1 MPRKTTRYLVS
12 GRVQGVAFRYWA
24 RGVAARLGL
33 GGWVRNLPDGRVEVL
48 AQGAEEAMARLDKAL
63 LQGPPLSRV
72 DGLERFEEPG
82 AGEMVGGFAIRR

>member
-12 GRVQGVAFRYWA
+12 GRVQGVAFRYWTRETA
-24 RGVAARLGL
+24 DRLGL
-33 GGWVRNLPDGRVEVL
+33 SGWVRNLPDGRVEVL
-48 AQGAEEAMARLDKAL
+48 AQGDEEAMAKLDRAL

-82 AGEMVGGFAIRR
+82 ADETAGGFAIRR